1 MFAGIYIIRIFAL
14 VIFEIL
20 IIGDFYY
27 GRNIRK
33 KELGLA
39 ATHVIRPKNK
49 VSLCQYGGSR
59 KEEMEATP
67 IQGWSVCIRKE
78 YQKSPWVMIVYKY
91 ETSVSKNN

>member
-1 MFAGIYIIRIFAL
+1 MFAGIDIIRIFAL

-39 ATHVIRPKNK
+39 ATHVIRPKIKSCSANMVEAEK
-49 VSLCQYGGSR
+49 KKWKPHQAKGEVCAYARSTKSLH
-59 KEEMEATP
+59 E
-67 IQGWSVCIRKE
+67 
-78 YQKSPWVMIVYKY
+78 
-91 ETSVSKNN
+91 

>member
-1 MFAGIYIIRIFAL
+1 MFAGIDIIRIFAL

-27 GRNIRK
+27 GRNIRE

-49 VSLCQYGGSR
+49 VLLC
-59 KEEMEATP
+59 
-67 IQGWSVCIRKE
+67 
-78 YQKSPWVMIVYKY
+78 
-91 ETSVSKNN
+91 